1 MNTRRRRNSGTVPL
15 PWEGRHAWLAQL
27 FSLRRVRP
35 LLIAALVVTLLVA
48 AYDMAVQRSRVR
60 ESRAAI
66 AEVRRAIAAFRA
78 ELDRCPRSTVEL
90 VHPPKAGAQY
100 LDELPRD
107 GWGRELLV
115 RCPGTINSQSAD
127 VVSAG
132 ESGSFA
138 IDDNI
143 M

>member
-1 MNTRRRRNSGTVPL
+1 MSTRRKRTARNVPL
-15 PWEGRHAWLAQL
+15 PWEGRHAWIAQL

-35 LLIAALVVTLLVA
+35 LLIAGAIVTAIIA

-107 GWGRELLV
+107 GWGHELLV
-115 RCPGTINSQSAD
+115 RCPGTINPQSAD
-127 VVSAG
+127 VLSAG
-132 ESGSFA
+132 ASGSFSV
-138 IDDNI
+138 DDNI

>member
-1 MNTRRRRNSGTVPL
+1 MSTRKRRNGGMVPL

-35 LLIAALVVTLLVA
+35 LLISAFVVMLIFA
-48 AYDMAVQRSRVR
+48 GYGMAVRRTRIR

-115 RCPGTINSQSAD
+115 RCPGTMSPQSAD

-132 ESGSFA
+132 ESGSFS

>member
-1 MNTRRRRNSGTVPL
+1 MSTPKKRTSNSVPL
-15 PWEGRHAWLAQL
+15 PWEGRYAWLAQF

-35 LLIAALVVTLLVA
+35 LLFVAVVVGLLLG
-48 AYDMAVQRSRVR
+48 AYNMADRRSRIR

-115 RCPGTINSQSAD
+115 RCPGTIDTHSAD